1 VGIQRFVKF
10 NPARGMRR
18 WHVVAWGP
26 TLFGPWA
33 VVRAWGRLRTGL
45 YRTVLGSEWSQRQIQ
60 EFATQDE
67 ACAEA
72 QAERREKRGYV
83 SSG

>member
-1 VGIQRFVKF
+1 
-10 NPARGMRR
+10 MRR
-18 WHVVAWGP
+18 WYMVAWGP
-26 TLFGPWA
+26 TLFGIWA
-33 VVRAWGRLRTGL
+33 VMRAWGR
-45 YRTVLGSEWSQRQIQ
+45 LGSEWSQQQVQ

-72 QAERREKRGYV
+72 QAQAERREKRGYV